1 VDNATKRELNQ
12 LKKQDKFH
20 ELTGESIEW
29 AGAHRQKTIAAAVA
43 AVVVVLLLVGGYTLY
58 QHRSDAASTALGQA
72 MQTYQTPLPNAEQPV
87 PPGMKT
93 FPTASARAAA
103 ANTQF
108 AQVASQYG
116 MTKAGKVAEYFAGLT
131 YAEQGQNGPAE
142 EALKK
147 TADSFDGGLSAL
159 GKMALAQLY
168 QQTNRNSQAIDLYN
182 ELIKSN
188 TSTVPAAEA
197 QLQLAALYESEG
209 KTADARKI
217 YSDLKDK
224 DKDSKGKPG
233 AASQIAS
240 EKLNPQAAAGP
251 AVQ

>member
-1 VDNATKRELNQ
+1 VDNATKRE

-20 ELTGESIEW
+20 ELTGESIQW

-43 AVVVVLLLVGGYTLY
+43 AVVLVLLIVGGYTFY
-58 QHRSDAASTALGQA
+58 EHRSDAASTALGQA

-93 FPTASARAAA
+93 FPTAAARAAA
-103 ANTQF
+103 ANAQF
-108 AQVASQYG
+108 VQVANQYG

-131 YAEQGQNGPAE
+131 YAELGQNGPAE
-142 EALKK
+142 EELKK
-147 TADSFDGGLSAL
+147 VSSSFNASSAAL

-182 ELIKSN
+182 ELSKGSS
-188 TSTVPAAEA
+188 TTVPPAEA

-217 YSDLKDK
+217 YTDLKEK

-240 EKLNPQAAAGP
+240 EKLSPQAAAGP
-251 AVQ
+251 IAQ